1 MCGLLPALPSDG
13 AQAIY
18 MARGLPVATPSD
30 RLVED
35 TFYVTEG
42 IEVARQLLPVEKGV
56 AFRAAA
62 ELVPGIGVDA
72 AGRLYGT
79 PDRAGTYAGHVQVCA
94 GQSCT
99 EERIT
104 FVVLRNVPWD
114 PGVLTFP
121 GSAGRPL
128 TGRIQIKG
136 GPSGVLPTVS
146 VTNHD
151 ALPHGVTIG
160 PDGNISGV
168 PTAAGVTRVPVRICV
183 AGNCAGVVV
192 TFIVV

>member
-1 MCGLLPALPSDG
+1 MLPAIPSDG
-13 AQAIY
+13 AHAIY
-18 MARGLPVATPSD
+18 MARGMPLATPSD

-62 ELVPGIGVDA
+62 ELAPGIGVDA
-72 AGRLYGT
+72 GGRLYGT
-79 PDRAGTYAGHVQVCA
+79 PDRAGTYAGRVQLCA

-99 EERIT
+99 EERVT

-114 PGVLTFP
+114 AGVLTFP

-128 TGRIQIKG
+128 TGQIEIKG

-146 VTNHD
+146 VTD
-151 ALPHGVTIG
+151 YETLPDGVSIG
-160 PDGNISGV
+160 PDGNIGGV
-168 PTAAGVTRVPVRICV
+168 PKVAGVSRVPVRICV

-192 TFIVV
+192 TLIVV